1 MGQCGELLPSLGAKF
16 VGARLPTGP
25 VGGWGAPP
33 RLAQPGTQQFDVI
46 GEQSQPALGKIH
58 REKSEPG
65 GDKVAAVDRY
75 RPGRVELRWVSL
87 RSTYP
92 ACSKP

>member
-46 GEQSQPALGKIH
+46 DEQSQRKH
-58 REKSEPG
+58 
-65 GDKVAAVDRY
+65 AA
-75 RPGRVELRWVSL
+75 
-87 RSTYP
+87 
-92 ACSKP
+92 